1 MDRELVSDHEEVI
14 MNLIS
19 RYTAVNEEWCPYN
32 TGRRC
37 LADQCLGWLWATS
50 EEAAE
55 NISLCKDAA
64 GTACSEDCTG
74 CAYRLG
80 RCALITVG
88 QQAGEVPVYRGNFI
102 MAAE

>member
-1 MDRELVSDHEEVI
+1 

-19 RYTAVNEEWCPYN
+19 RYTAVNEGWCPYN

-80 RCALITVG
+80 RCALITVW

>member
-14 MNLIS
+14 MNLII
-19 RYTAVNEEWCPYN
+19 RYTAVNEGWCPYN

-64 GTACSEDCTG
+64 GTACSEYCTG